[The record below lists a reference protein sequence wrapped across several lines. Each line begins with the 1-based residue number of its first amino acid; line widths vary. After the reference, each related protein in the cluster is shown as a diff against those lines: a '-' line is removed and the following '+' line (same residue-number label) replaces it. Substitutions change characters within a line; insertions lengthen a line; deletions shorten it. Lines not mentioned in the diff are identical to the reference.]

1 MLFFMKEGFASV
13 ILEEGQETFE
23 DAKRISTSQSKSR
36 KSFWSPR
43 VYGQVLRKLPIS
55 KTIIS
60 SN

>member
-1 MLFFMKEGFASV
+1 MKEGFASV

-43 VYGQVLRKLPIS
+43 VY
-55 KTIIS
+55 
-60 SN
+60 